1 MEEISTQSNS
11 ENPVLEKK
19 SPLATNL
26 LRFAWVVE
34 VFAVLTGLLIAVMIG
49 IDTLDKILMSR
60 PIEERAL
67 KTQDMINTIIAA
79 LPFVLVAVVELAKIP
94 VAQAA
99 YNTINKPWKTT
110 FFATLILLALI
121 TFETTLNGFER
132 NFSNLTFVIEKFK
145 DQLDTSNAKIAELER
160 QKLNAEELTA
170 ETIEARYNGRRLE
183 LTTDRDSQ
191 VNQLTDR
198 IAELK
203 ASVKTERTQ
212 ALQRELK
219 LVQDELA
226 QVRKDRTSEI
236 QRLIDR
242 NDSQMDSATAEVEKK
257 RQDLKE
263 AIEQFDNKIRN
274 EKAAKLSSLDNAGLF
289 ESETRIRKEYDD
301 RIKQYES
308 ERRAILSE
316 LNKLSVSDN
325 QNSLQQILNQ
335 KTETIDKKYSDLIET
350 TKSKIS
356 NLNDE
361 IAKSISLVEADI
373 KTSVDSL
380 YQQQKTTESK
390 FGQQLAENN
399 AERDRQY
406 LLLKGSQESI
416 NQINTRLTELN
427 NLRVELRNQINA
439 EVSNNQIYR
448 ITRSWT
454 DAESS
459 ADISRGQ
466 VAATATV
473 WFGSLAF
480 VVAFTGILL
489 ALASCVISDEKKGDK
504 KENKRSR
511 FAATYRRYLAHKH
524 KVLKQPKIITIEIEK
539 PIVKEVIK
547 EVPVDKVVF
556 KEVTKEIIKNRLI
569 HVPVYTNDKS
579 LLQDPDQ

>member
-1 MEEISTQSNS
+1 MEEIITQLNS
-11 ENPVLEKK
+11 ENPVVEKK

-60 PIEERAL
+60 PLEERAL
-67 KTQDMINTIIAA
+67 KTQDIINTIIAA

-99 YNTINKPWKTT
+99 YNTINKLWKTT
-110 FFATLILLALI
+110 FFATLLLLALI

-132 NFSNLTFVIEKFK
+132 NFSNLTFVIDKFK
-145 DQLDTSNAKIAELER
+145 DQLDTSNAKIVELER
-160 QKLNAEELTA
+160 QKLEAEELTA
-170 ETIEARYNGRRLE
+170 QTIEARYNGRRLE

-203 ASVKTERTQ
+203 ASVKTETTQ

-226 QVRKDRTSEI
+226 QVRKDRTIEI

-257 RQDLKE
+257 RQDFKE
-263 AIEQFDNKIRN
+263 AIEQFDSKIRN
-274 EKAAKLSSLDNAGLF
+274 EKTEKQSSLDKAGLF
-289 ESETRIRKEYDD
+289 ASDTRIRKEYDD

-308 ERRAILSE
+308 ERTVILSE
-316 LNKLSVSDN
+316 LNNLSVSDN
-325 QNSLQQILNQ
+325 QNSLQQVLNQ

-380 YQQQKTTESK
+380 YQQQKATESK

-399 AERDRQY
+399 VERDRQY

-416 NQINTRLTELN
+416 NQINTGLTELN
-427 NLRVELRNQINA
+427 NSRVELRNQINA

-454 DAESS
+454 GIESS

-466 VAATATV
+466 VATTATV

-489 ALASCVISDEKKGDK
+489 ALASCVISDEKKGIK
-504 KENKRSR
+504 KENKRSS

-524 KVLKQPKIITIEIEK
+524 KVLKRPKIITIEIEK
-539 PIVKEVIK
+539 PIVREVIK

-579 LLQDPDQ
+579 LLKDSDE